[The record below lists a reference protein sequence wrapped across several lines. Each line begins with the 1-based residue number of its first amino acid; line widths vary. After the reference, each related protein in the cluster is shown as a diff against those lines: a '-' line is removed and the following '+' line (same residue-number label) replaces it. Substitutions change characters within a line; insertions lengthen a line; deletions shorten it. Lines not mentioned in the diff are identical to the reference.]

1 MKNTLLSKKLNRL
14 LLSSF
19 VFLILFVPF
28 KSKGQSLLNQ
38 NFEFSGNLT
47 SNGWTAHNGGGTS
60 PIATTTPG
68 LTYAGLS
75 GTDIGSAALVKNT
88 GGEDLNVTFATQN
101 TNNQSVYF
109 SLLVNVTEP
118 GNKTGDYFFH
128 TGGPVTAG
136 WTSFAGRIY
145 ARVVSGNV
153 NFGLS
158 NSSTVTWGT
167 TNYAKNT
174 TYLLIMKY
182 TINTGGADSVSL
194 WVIPSGVPSTEI
206 LAGTPE
212 VVNTTTNGSDTIN
225 GVGLRQGSNTTSTQ
239 VVVDAIK
246 VGTTW
251 ESVTPSSTSAPTVTN
266 TAATVITAN
275 SAILA
280 GNVTA
285 TGGAAIT
292 ATGSVYALTSADAT
306 PTIGEAN
313 VTTLATS
320 SPSAGTGTFSNT
332 TGTGLAVN
340 AQYSYNAYAT
350 NSVGTS
356 YGTAATFYTLA
367 VTPNAPVVGSPT
379 TNSLTVALD
388 TSDDNPSGTQYAIQ
402 ETGGLYVQAD
412 GSLGASPVWRTE
424 TAWGATVTVTGLSSV
439 TTYTFQVKGRNGDGV
454 ETDFGAAASAT
465 TTANLSP
472 TIEADTLTA
481 FGALCITTSATNSFA
496 FIGYNLTN
504 EAVTVGPL
512 SGYSFSTTLNGTY
525 TSSLSITPDVNG
537 EVAETVYVK
546 FTPTAVA
553 SYNGFIVIAGGGTV
567 AAVNV
572 TVSGS
577 GIDTPVSVVTG
588 SSASVTS
595 NSAVLNGSL
604 TAGCSAVTASG
615 IEYSINAD
623 FSASTTMAL
632 GGTASSLLPNT
643 TYYFRAFATDATGTV
658 TGTSASFTTLNL
670 SAPVAT
676 AATAVGTSSFTANW
690 EAVTGAADY
699 ALDVYTKENT
709 TVTVNADATYNF
721 ADNFTSGSTVNTPSG
736 TIASGLL
743 TYTTATNGAST
754 ATRVFGSPSA
764 LRVYFNG
771 SGNGGSITI
780 NVTGGITV
788 TKIDFEEN
796 AGGDAANY
804 AYYVDG
810 SSTPTGTGSFT
821 GNTATT
827 TISGLAA
834 TSSIRVQNRNTTSS
848 TVFISG
854 IKVYYTSTSGG
865 VINVPVSGSPFT
877 ISAPTTSNVVS
888 GLLSNT
894 NYYYTVEA
902 VNGAAVSPSSNEV
915 AVTTLVSPPTF
926 GSVFQT
932 SDVVCE
938 NGAATFNVI
947 GLVPN
952 STSTISYTV
961 NGGAVQ
967 TATNVVA
974 NASGF
979 ATFNVALSLADN
991 GQLLTIIQIERTD
1004 FTTSVLTLT
1013 SDNTALISVSANV
1026 TYYADADG
1034 DGFGNAAISVVSC
1047 DGIPVVFG
1055 NPAVLNNTDCD
1066 DSDNTKNAT
1075 FSFYADADGDGV
1087 GFGSLVSGVC
1097 AVNATT
1103 PPAGYSLTN
1112 TDCSPN
1118 DGTTYQEGTFYVDAD
1133 GDNYAA
1139 NGTATVIC
1147 YGAVAPIGYSMVNLG
1162 IDCNDAIAAI
1172 NPGAS
1177 EILYDGVDNNC
1188 NDILDEGFQIT
1199 TTMVNCGTTLSS
1211 LSSTV
1216 SCVPIG
1222 AANGYMFEVTNVATG
1237 QVQTIDRGIYHWFT
1251 FSSLPNYDYA
1261 TTYSIRVMIRKA
1273 SNNIW
1278 LGYYGPACLYSTPPV
1293 IAPAGGSGTVQLQT
1307 YCGQTLPTISTVI
1320 STTALNGVTGYRF
1333 RVTNTATGAVETVTR
1348 TVNWFSL
1355 TMLSTYNY
1363 GTTYAIDVAVKTTAD
1378 FTDYGAP
1385 CNVTTPAVPSLTNYC
1400 GQTLPTIGTVIS
1412 TTPLN
1417 SVTSYRFRVTNTS
1430 TGAVQTLT
1438 RSVHWFALNMLSS
1451 FNYGT
1456 TYTIEV
1462 ALKTTGD
1469 YSDYGSSCTVSS
1481 PAVPTLTNY
1490 CGGATVPSRGAAIST
1505 SSLNSVTSYEF
1516 TVERYNSSFEL
1527 ISSSVVVKSLPRFTF
1542 NDITNYAPN
1551 TTYSVRVRVFT
1562 AGSWSPLGD
1571 ACEIVSPA
1579 ATREIET
1586 KADDNLFSVVG
1597 YPNPYDYQFSF
1608 RMESSSDAPVSI
1620 KVYDM
1625 IGKLIESR
1633 EVNAV
1638 DMPVQTLGERY
1649 TSGVYNVVV
1658 TQEQHVKT
1666 FRMIKR

>member
-1 MKNTLLSKKLNRL
+1 MKRL
-14 LLSSF
+14 LLNAFLGCFFVMAALFSSEA
-19 VFLILFVPF
+19 VA
-28 KSKGQSLLNQ
+28 Q
-38 NFEFSGNLT
+38 NVFSGEPVQWVGRP
-47 SNGWTAHNGGGTS
+47 NGYS
-60 PIATTTPG
+60 TTP
-68 LTYAGLS
+68 YNS
-75 GTDIGSAALVKNT
+75 
-88 GGEDLNVTFATQN
+88 
-101 TNNQSVYF
+101 
-109 SLLVNVTEP
+109 
-118 GNKTGDYFFH
+118 DYR
-128 TGGPVTAG
+128 TT
-136 WTSFAGRIY
+136 IY
-145 ARVVSGNV
+145 RKVS
-153 NFGLS
+153 
-158 NSSTVTWGT
+158 
-167 TNYAKNT
+167 
-174 TYLLIMKY
+174 
-182 TINTGGADSVSL
+182 
-194 WVIPSGVPSTEI
+194 
-206 LAGTPE
+206 
-212 VVNTTTNGSDTIN
+212 
-225 GVGLRQGSNTTSTQ
+225 
-239 VVVDAIK
+239 
-246 VGTTW
+246 
-251 ESVTPSSTSAPTVTN
+251 
-266 TAATVITAN
+266 
-275 SAILA
+275 
-280 GNVTA
+280 
-285 TGGAAIT
+285 
-292 ATGSVYALTSADAT
+292 
-306 PTIGEAN
+306 
-313 VTTLATS
+313 
-320 SPSAGTGTFSNT
+320 
-332 TGTGLAVN
+332 
-340 AQYSYNAYAT
+340 
-350 NSVGTS
+350 
-356 YGTAATFYTLA
+356 
-367 VTPNAPVVGSPT
+367 
-379 TNSLTVALD
+379 
-388 TSDDNPSGTQYAIQ
+388 
-402 ETGGLYVQAD
+402 
-412 GSLGASPVWRTE
+412 
-424 TAWGATVTVTGLSSV
+424 
-439 TTYTFQVKGRNGDGV
+439 
-454 ETDFGAAASAT
+454 
-465 TTANLSP
+465 
-472 TIEADTLTA
+472 
-481 FGALCITTSATNSFA
+481 
-496 FIGYNLTN
+496 
-504 EAVTVGPL
+504 
-512 SGYSFSTTLNGTY
+512 
-525 TSSLSITPDVNG
+525 
-537 EVAETVYVK
+537 
-546 FTPTAVA
+546 
-553 SYNGFIVIAGGGTV
+553 
-567 AAVNV
+567 
-572 TVSGS
+572 
-577 GIDTPVSVVTG
+577 
-588 SSASVTS
+588 
-595 NSAVLNGSL
+595 
-604 TAGCSAVTASG
+604 
-615 IEYSINAD
+615 
-623 FSASTTMAL
+623 
-632 GGTASSLLPNT
+632 
-643 TYYFRAFATDATGTV
+643 
-658 TGTSASFTTLNL
+658 
-670 SAPVAT
+670 
-676 AATAVGTSSFTANW
+676 
-690 EAVTGAADY
+690 
-699 ALDVYTKENT
+699 
-709 TVTVNADATYNF
+709 
-721 ADNFTSGSTVNTPSG
+721 
-736 TIASGLL
+736 
-743 TYTTATNGAST
+743 TTATN
-754 ATRVFGSPSA
+754 PSDG
-764 LRVYFNG
+764 RG
-771 SGNGGSITI
+771 QWTTTI
-780 NVTGGITV
+780 NVQNSGGNITP
-788 TKIDFEEN
+788 DN
-796 AGGDAANY
+796 MPGGGGAGWLL
-804 AYYVDG
+804 
-810 SSTPTGTGSFT
+810 
-821 GNTATT
+821 
-827 TISGLAA
+827 ISGPDFNRFQNKWNFDGVGQAA
-834 TSSIRVQNRNTTSS
+834 LNSINGIVRQGGGQDMGLNMGTT
-848 TVFISG
+848 G
-854 IKVYYTSTSGG
+854 YYTFVMRDAGYNNSEVYIGYTANAPVTVSNGGVTYSGG
-865 VINVPVSGSPFT
+865 VPVISIATGATPSSGENVYVRYRVGTNNFTANTALAQATGSGTSWTATLPAQSCNTTIYYYVFTSTRTLAQLNADSEQNRSLAVLRYDDAFGSNYSFSITQSTAAVLTGSASLCQGQSTNLQVAITGGLSPYT
-877 ISAPTTSNVVS
+877 VVYTDGTSNFTV
-888 GLLSNT
+888 N
-894 NYYYTVEA
+894 NYTS
-902 VNGAAVSPSSNEV
+902 GAAISVSPSTSK
-915 AVTTLVSPPTF
+915 TYTLVSVT
-926 GSVFQT
+926 GSNGCAGT
-932 SDVVCE
+932 GLSGSAVV
-938 NGAATFNVI
+938 
-947 GLVPN
+947 
-952 STSTISYTV
+952 TV
-961 NGGAVQ
+961 
-967 TATNVVA
+967 
-974 NASGF
+974 SP
-979 ATFNVALSLADN
+979 
-991 GQLLTIIQIERTD
+991 
-1004 FTTSVLTLT
+1004 
-1013 SDNTALISVSANV
+1013 NV

-1034 DGFGNAAISVVSC
+1034 DGFGN
-1047 DGIPVVFG
+1047 
-1055 NPAVLNNTDCD
+1055 PAVSQVTCTGAPANYVTNNLDTNDGLITYQDADGDGFGTTTLAPSGATNTTDCD

-1633 EVNAV
+1633 EVSAA

-1649 TSGVYNVVV
+1649 PSGVYNVVV
-1658 TQEQHVKT
+1658 TQEANVKT
-1666 FRMIKR
+1666 LRMVKR